1 VLDARRA
8 EIETRLSH
16 LQATTEAGRAW
27 AQLNFLLPAGDHKEK
42 P

>member
-8 EIETRLSH
+8 EIETRLSR
-16 LQATTEAGRAW
+16 LQATAEAGRAW
-27 AQLNFLLPAGDHKEK
+27 AQLNFLLPAVSSGQA